1 MASNESS
8 AELNLKSFIYT
19 INSRKKS
26 VISIILT
33 LTILSVIVSYSIPKT
48 YRATATFE
56 MGYFFTGTQNYISDS
71 KTMREK
77 LRSILVVEGGFGPIK
92 DIQLPVNKAPAIL
105 YVISESDST
114 EVAVSAI
121 EDAFDLFSQMNYD
134 FINAIAQSNTVEE
147 QIRTIVLDQFNR
159 KEKLIV
165 DKIDK
170 ILIKI
175 GTELTGEESIKD
187 ILYEQS
193 NLNEVVTRIELDN
206 LIKDAILL
214 LSKQL
219 GMKVSSNKSVNSPD
233 QESDDSGFIPP
244 RIVGNIN
251 LLPYPV
257 SPNKRAIVSL
267 TFIVSIFL
275 SLMYVFLSEYLRKI
289 LKEENI

>member
-56 MGYFFTGTQNYISDS
+56 MGYFFTGTQSYISDS
-71 KTMREK
+71 KSIREK
-77 LRSILVVEGGFGPIK
+77 LKSYLVVEGGFGPIK
-92 DIQLPVNKAPAIL
+92 DIQLPINKAPGIL

>member
-1 MASNESS
+1 MASNESN
-8 AELNLKSFIYT
+8 AEFNLKSFIQT

-92 DIQLPVNKAPAIL
+92 DIQLPVNKAPGIL

-251 LLPYPV
+251 ILPYPI

-267 TFIVSIFL
+267 TFITSIFL
-275 SLMYVFLSEYLRKI
+275 SLMYVFSSEYLRKI
-289 LKEENI
+289 LKEEKT